1 MVFKFINN
9 LAPDYLANKFK
20 LRSCV
25 HDWQTR
31 SASTLDKPFCCLS
44 TGQRSFAYRGA
55 KLCNSLSSNL
65 NSTGKKNQMN
75 FFLCGVLVGL
85 LISEVEV
92 SQAILCKEASLSC
105 PVITRNHRRLKG
117 FTFKTF
123 HLASL
128 ISCGLLCQRDP
139 RCVSTNFRN
148 VFKSEGTCELND
160 RGALLTEKGNELE
173 YDEEAIYTQFYDT
186 KVTKKS

>member
-1 MVFKFINN
+1 
-9 LAPDYLANKFK
+9 
-20 LRSCV
+20 
-25 HDWQTR
+25 
-31 SASTLDKPFCCLS
+31 
-44 TGQRSFAYRGA
+44 
-55 KLCNSLSSNL
+55 
-65 NSTGKKNQMN
+65 MN
-75 FFLCGVLVGL
+75 FFLRGVLVGL
-85 LISEVEV
+85 LISEIEV

-139 RCVSTNFRN
+139 PCVSTNFRK

-173 YDEEAIYTQFYDT
+173 G
-186 KVTKKS
+186 KKLLRKLLSRLLPNQSGNQAFNSHE